1 MCQGGCH
8 VMRKRH
14 KRTVSV
20 LRKMMPAIFGK
31 PKVSHISITAKNLK
45 DRYNKNAS
53 AAIPILKNAKSWHKW
68 CNLFFTAFLLAL
80 TAYIIELN
88 LFHSVLVE
96 RGLSNLILQL
106 PGYDSIGKIL
116 FWTVIFWGILNF
128 KISKKEVVKPN
139 KTSDID
145 EEELKYLRSVYLDF
159 SNSLRKKNS
168 EIEEVNEQLKT
179 VLRSVPDG
187 VFTTDVMGHILLW
200 NKGAEKITGWTAEEV
215 LGRPYQSILC
225 LACKENSS
233 FTDVVGEPLSDLKDL
248 YITTKNRTHIPVEFV
263 SSPVYSFEGEVREI
277 VRVLRD
283 ITRQKEIDR
292 FKDDFIAMVTHDL
305 RSPLSSILGYANLL
319 LNPKA
324 NAKEETR
331 FKYTTAIIRACKGLS
346 FFLNNLLD
354 SARLE
359 AGVMTFHMEHFL
371 INDILTEVWE
381 LFHPLSQEK
390 GVLLTFDNVKDSYI
404 FGDRE
409 KIKQVLVNLLAN
421 AMKFT
426 SPGGEIE
433 LKVKQGETRVELL
446 LRDTGRGIPED
457 EQPRLFQKFMQ
468 VKGERVGT
476 GLGLFIVRNII
487 EGHCGEIWVESKLG
501 EGTAFHILL
510 SRGDRLKSSGFTE
523 ETRHRKFS

>member
-1 MCQGGCH
+1 
-8 VMRKRH
+8 
-14 KRTVSV
+14 
-20 LRKMMPAIFGK
+20 MPAIFGK
-31 PKVSHISITAKNLK
+31 PKVSHVSITAKNLK
-45 DRYNKNAS
+45 ERYYKNAS
-53 AAIPILKNAKSWHKW
+53 TAIPILKNEKLLHKW
-68 CNLFFTAFLLAL
+68 CNIFFVPFLLAL

-88 LFHSVLVE
+88 LFHSVFSE
-96 RGLSNLILQL
+96 KDFFNLALQL

-116 FWTVIFWGILNF
+116 FWTVVFWGILNF
-128 KISKKEVVKPN
+128 KSRKKEIIKPG

-145 EEELKYLRSVYLDF
+145 KEELKYLRSVYLDF
-159 SNSLRKKNS
+159 SNSLRKKNV
-168 EIEEVNEQLKT
+168 EIEEAKEQIDA

-187 VFTTDVMGHILLW
+187 VFTTDAIGHILLW
-200 NKGAEKITGWTAEEV
+200 NKGAEKITGWTSEEV
-215 LGRPYQSILC
+215 LGRPYQNILR
-225 LACKENSS
+225 LTYKENSS
-233 FTDVVGEPLSDLKDL
+233 FIDVVGESSSELKDL
-248 YITTKNRTHIPVEFV
+248 YSTTKIGTHIPVEFV
-263 SSPVYSFEGEVREI
+263 SSPVYSCEGNIREI

-283 ITRQKEIDR
+283 VTRQKEIDR

-324 NAKEETR
+324 NVKEETR
-331 FKYTTAIIRACKGLS
+331 FKYTTAIIRVCKGLS

-359 AGVMTFHMEHFL
+359 VGVMTFHMEHFL

-390 GVLLTFDNVKDSYI
+390 GVLLTFDNVKGCYI

-426 SPGGEIE
+426 PPGGKIE

-446 LRDTGRGIPED
+446 LRDTGRGIPE
-457 EQPRLFQKFMQ
+457 EELPKLFQKFMQ

-487 EGHCGEIWVESKLG
+487 KGHRGEIWVESKFG
-501 EGTAFHILL
+501 EGTSFHILF

-523 ETRHRKFS
+523 EIRQMKFS